1 MTVMGTL
8 IQPLPRTRIRI
19 HVPRFTNTETLWHSR
34 AEKQVLSAAKS
45 KMIREAPRRPEAT
58 GNHWLPVKN
67 VSMCNP
73 RRDSR
78 VATGAA
84 KRGKKKY
91 CQSRSLVFQATVII
105 CNDYQ
110 VTVSI
115 LALPNGHRRRQN
127 GEAYLGPISTRC
139 RSRCHYQHAHHEG

>member
-84 KRGKKKY
+84 KRGKKKH

-105 CNDYQ
+105 FNDYQ
-110 VTVSI
+110 VTRSNI
-115 LALPNGHRRRQN
+115 DPMSLQASLSARTPRRVIERLIIQARF
-127 GEAYLGPISTRC
+127 EERDASS
-139 RSRCHYQHAHHEG
+139 SR